1 MLSRSP
7 LHGAAKDAKLKG
19 NPVILVVDDDQAM
32 RLFLRR
38 ALESEFD
45 TVEAP
50 DARRALELAL
60 SHEPDC
66 ILVDLVIP
74 GFSGLEF
81 CQVCSTLR
89 FTQRI
94 PIVIVTGQPA
104 EKYREICLTLGA
116 TEYFEKPIAPQE
128 LKTFL
133 ARLLKNKPK
142 ERRTEDRTLL
152 RLVLKLRGV
161 DSSGTTFETVS
172 ATEDLSAYGFIC
184 SCTAPLDDNALVE
197 VFLKSPGEQW
207 VGRARVARREWT
219 DRYWKRYAFR
229 FVEEPRVWLPADWH
243 TPIA

>member
-1 MLSRSP
+1 MI
-7 LHGAAKDAKLKG
+7 G

-38 ALESEFD
+38 ALEAEYH

-66 ILVDLVIP
+66 ILVDLTLP

-81 CQVCSTLR
+81 CQTCSTLR

-104 EKYREICLTLGA
+104 ETYREICLTLGA
-116 TEYFEKPIAPQE
+116 TEYFEKPIALQE
-128 LKTFL
+128 LRAFL
-133 ARLLKNKPK
+133 VRLLKHKPK
-142 ERRTEDRTLL
+142 ERRTEDRASL
-152 RLVLKLRGV
+152 RLVLKLRGI
-161 DSSGTTFETVS
+161 DSGGTTFEMVS
-172 ATEDLSAYGFIC
+172 ATEELSAYGFIC

-197 VFLKSPGEQW
+197 VFLKGPREQW

-229 FVEEPRVWLPADWH
+229 FVGEPRVWLPAGVH
-243 TPIA
+243 RQAV